1 MMKIRS
7 DSKICIGENLKK
19 FREDRGLLQKDIV
32 CELQL
37 RGFQIQKQ
45 NYSRME
51 KEQEHI
57 SASVLLALCQILNV
71 TLNELFEYKDK
82 I

>member
-7 DSKICIGENLKK
+7 DSNICIGGNLKR
-19 FREDRGLLQKDIV
+19 FREERGLLQKDIV

-45 NYSRME
+45 NYSRIE

-57 SASVLLALCQILNV
+57 SASVLLALCEILGV
-71 TLNELFEYKDK
+71 TLEDIFSFY
-82 I
+82 